1 MNWRDIIM
9 SIISGIISLVK
20 TIIDLVKG
28 NK

>member
-1 MNWRDIIM
+1 M
-9 SIISGIISLVK
+9 SIISGIVSLVK

>member
-1 MNWRDIIM
+1 M

>member
-1 MNWRDIIM
+1 M
-9 SIISGIISLVK
+9 ISGIISLVK

>member
-1 MNWRDIIM
+1 ME
-9 SIISGIISLVK
+9 IISGIVSLVK

>member
-1 MNWRDIIM
+1 MG
-9 SIISGIISLVK
+9 IISGIISLVK